1 LKLNFIKIQDF
12 PNLEIIHSLL
22 LLNFSLPISEGGVCH
37 SDALSVR
44 LVTCSRLVATRAAR
58 AIIAKCI
65 SIGIRSYKPA
75 IKQRSDRK
83 ERRPFARLYSLNKL
97 FDYTGN
103 ARARR
108 GLRLARYMLVTR
120 FERPPNTDCDTV
132 SIDARHFVNSDML
145 DKVWDAG
152 CIYESGPASKLD
164 PLSRLEY
171 LKACIDKQLAWSSSP
186 DVVFTDHLRIA
197 LSSRL
202 KSNFAIV
209 TLLPHQLGAGIN
221 EYDSL
226 DILTSFETFC
236 RLSDRFYG
244 VNKLSEARLLSC
256 VYSSGNTSSI
266 PDGNHVVSR
275 ADIISILEGRSL
287 DVDDTKNWMSGNST
301 SVATGN
307 LLLEEGRRLIQH
319 LNDYNYQV
327 SSNVIASKIAAALV
341 AGGFNRTTGGFN
353 RTSIGRKAKT
363 TGGNIGKSLA
373 KAVFWVLW
381 LIFILM
387 GLSQFPALSDQ
398 LGFLNGMMENIFSY
412 LPQLA
417 IGGFVLAVGILLSRV
432 VKEALTSTLEVAQV
446 DNLVSRFG
454 ITGDAEDGVPN
465 TSLSKSAGV
474 LAAAVVTITAA
485 ATAIGIWDIPGVSG
499 PVAGLLDKILDYIPN
514 IIGAAIILA
523 IFIFIGR
530 FVSNLAKSTL
540 PGLGVD
546 NSLSSLAS
554 LDGETSNF
562 VPSNV
567 IANVS
572 FIGIALMGL
581 TAAMNTLGVPELTNV
596 FNTLLEIGGRVVL
609 GAVIIGAGLFIANF
623 VSKIVT
629 QTSGDLAGKII
640 KYATMIIV
648 TFMGLETMQL
658 GEGIVDTAF
667 RYSVIPNTRKK

>member
-1 LKLNFIKIQDF
+1 MDQLSQHLGF
-12 PNLEIIHSLL
+12 
-22 LLNFSLPISEGGVCH
+22 LPSWAVGPVI
-37 SDALSVR
+37 A
-44 LVTCSRLVATRAAR
+44 LVTIV
-58 AIIAKCI
+58 
-65 SIGIRSYKPA
+65 IGYFI
-75 IKQRSDRK
+75 
-83 ERRPFARLYSLNKL
+83 
-97 FDYTGN
+97 
-103 ARARR
+103 
-108 GLRLARYMLVTR
+108 
-120 FERPPNTDCDTV
+120 
-132 SIDARHFVNSDML
+132 
-145 DKVWDAG
+145 
-152 CIYESGPASKLD
+152 
-164 PLSRLEY
+164 
-171 LKACIDKQLAWSSSP
+171 
-186 DVVFTDHLRIA
+186 
-197 LSSRL
+197 
-202 KSNFAIV
+202 
-209 TLLPHQLGAGIN
+209 
-221 EYDSL
+221 
-226 DILTSFETFC
+226 
-236 RLSDRFYG
+236 
-244 VNKLSEARLLSC
+244 
-256 VYSSGNTSSI
+256 
-266 PDGNHVVSR
+266 
-275 ADIISILEGRSL
+275 
-287 DVDDTKNWMSGNST
+287 
-301 SVATGN
+301 
-307 LLLEEGRRLIQH
+307 
-319 LNDYNYQV
+319 
-327 SSNVIASKIAAALV
+327 SKIAAAIV
-341 AGGFNRTTGGFN
+341 AGGINRTG
-353 RTSIGRKAKT
+353 IGRKAKT

-454 ITGDAEDGVPN
+454 ITGDTEDGVPN

-629 QTSGDLAGKII
+629 QTSGELAGKII

-658 GEGIVDTAF
+658 GEGIVDLSWLQLLLPVLAVRLPSVLVDVSGLVKSFILGCQTLARSKSCNIDLEKPPLKAAF
-667 RYSVIPNTRKK
+667 L